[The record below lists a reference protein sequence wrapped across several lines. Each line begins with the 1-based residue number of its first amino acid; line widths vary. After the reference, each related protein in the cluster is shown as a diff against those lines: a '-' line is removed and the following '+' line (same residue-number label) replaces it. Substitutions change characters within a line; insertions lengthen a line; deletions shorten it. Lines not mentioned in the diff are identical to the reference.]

1 MTFRLPLTL
10 TLTLAGALAASA
22 VAAVIPPGTPLSPKQ
37 EMVRN
42 NGAEPESLDPAHT
55 ETVNATEIG
64 RDLFEGLTS
73 TDHQGNVVAGAAES
87 WKQVDATTWVFKLRR
102 NAAWS
107 NGQPVTA
114 DDFIYAWRR
123 YMDPKTA
130 SLSASVY
137 AAYFQNGMDV
147 VKGGKPLADLGAKA
161 LDPLTLEVKT
171 PGPVPFLPGV
181 MAAAQMAPVPRVTIE
196 KFGKDWTRPAN
207 IVGNGAYV
215 LKDWQVN
222 SKVVVE
228 KSATYWDAA
237 NVQLTRV
244 TFLCVEDAS
253 ADLKLYQSGEEDFME
268 SLPPGAYASLKA
280 QYPAEMRNDLLLG
293 LRVYS
298 LNNKDPLLKDIRVRK
313 ALSMVIDREVL
324 AGKITNDGQ
333 VPLYGLAVQGLAG
346 AQPTRYDWADWPMD
360 RRVAEARRLLAEAG
374 VKPGTR
380 LKFTYNNSDY
390 HRKMAIFAASE
401 WKSKLGLETDIDS
414 LEFKVLIRKRHDGD
428 FQIARNG
435 WVFNVNDATT
445 LLNLAECDS
454 DFNDDHSCNRAADAL
469 IGQAKQLVDP
479 AKRSALLS
487 QAARMMADDYPMIP
501 LLQYTAPRLVKPWV
515 GGYGSSGG
523 TNRYRSKDFYI
534 VNH

>member
-1 MTFRLPLTL
+1 MTLRLS
-10 TLTLAGALAASA
+10 LTLALAGVLAASA
-22 VAAVIPPGTPLSPKQ
+22 GAAVIPPGTPLSPKQ

-73 TDHQGNVVAGAAES
+73 TDHQGNVVPGVAES

-102 NAAWS
+102 NAVWS

-114 DDFIYAWRR
+114 DDFLYAWRR

-137 AAYFQNGMDV
+137 AVYFQNGMDV
-147 VKGGKPLADLGAKA
+147 VKGSKPLVDLGAKA
-161 LDPLTLEVKT
+161 LDAFTLEVKT
-171 PGPVPFLPGV
+171 PGPLPFLPAV
-181 MAAAQMAPVPRVTIE
+181 MAAAQMAPVPRATVDR
-196 KFGKDWTRPAN
+196 FGKDWTRPGN

-228 KSATYWDAA
+228 KSPKYWDAT

-280 QYPAEMRNDLLLG
+280 QYPNEMRNDLLLG

-298 LNNKDPLLKDIRVRK
+298 LNNKDALLKDVRVRK

-333 VPLYGLAVQGLAG
+333 VPLYGLAIQGLTG
-346 AQPTRYDWADWPMD
+346 ARPTRYDWADWPMD
-360 RRVAEARRLLAEAG
+360 KRVAEARKLLAEAG
-374 VKPGTR
+374 VKPGTH
-380 LKFTYNNSDY
+380 LKFVYNNSDY
-390 HRKMAIFAASE
+390 HKKMAIFAASE
-401 WKSKLGLETDIDS
+401 WKTKLGLETDIDS

-454 DFNDDHSCNRAADAL
+454 DFNDDHSCNPAADAL
-469 IGQAKQLVDP
+469 IAQAKQLVDP
-479 AKRSALLS
+479 VKRSALLT
-487 QAARMMADDYPMIP
+487 QAAGMMAEDYPMIP

-515 GGYGSSGG
+515 GGYGNSGG

-534 VNH
+534 LRH

>member
-1 MTFRLPLTL
+1 MTFRLPL

-228 KSATYWDAA
+228 KSPTYWDAA

-346 AQPTRYDWADWPMD
+346 AQPTRYDWADWAMD

-534 VNH
+534 VKH

>member
-1 MTFRLPLTL
+1 MTFCLPL

-534 VNH
+534 VKH